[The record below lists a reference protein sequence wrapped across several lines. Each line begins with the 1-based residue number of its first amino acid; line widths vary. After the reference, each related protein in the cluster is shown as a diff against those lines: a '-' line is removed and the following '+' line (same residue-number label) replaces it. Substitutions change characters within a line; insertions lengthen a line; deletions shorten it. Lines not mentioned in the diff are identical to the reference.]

1 MQVPA
6 IAITP
11 EFSAWVVVPAFIF
24 VALVANVSIGTL
36 RYIFIARG
44 MTRIASVV
52 GFFEV
57 LIFLFAI
64 AGVLQ
69 NLYNPLS
76 YIAYGAGFASGTY
89 LGMWLEKRM
98 SLGMVLVRVIT
109 RRDASELTGY
119 LRSMNYGITMTDAQ
133 GSHGQVKI
141 VFSIIRRRHLD
152 RFISAIQEVHPGAF
166 FTIEDVRDVR
176 AGIFPAPAATP
187 FQTARG
193 MFARQ
198 GRTR

>member
-6 IAITP
+6 IVITP
-11 EFSAWVVVPAFIF
+11 ELYAWVIVPTFIF
-24 VALVANVSIGTL
+24 IALVANVSLGTL

-44 MTRIASVV
+44 MTRIASGV

-64 AGVLQ
+64 AEVLQ

-89 LGMWLEKRM
+89 LGMWLERRM

-119 LRSMNYGITMTDAQ
+119 LRSGNYGITIADAQ
-133 GSHGQVKI
+133 GSQGQVKI
-141 VFSIIRRRHLD
+141 LFSIIQRQHLD
-152 RFISAIQEVHPGAF
+152 RFISAVLEVNPGAF
-166 FTIEDVRDVR
+166 YTIEDVRDVR
-176 AGIFPAPAATP
+176 AGVFPAPAATP
-187 FQTARG
+187 LQAARG
-193 MFARQ
+193 MFARR
-198 GRTR
+198 GGMR